1 MKLSPLRLRQTAQ
14 IAAVLSMVFSALRF
28 GLALP
33 RPSNTEEKMVFGL
46 EATVMLGLGILA
58 FRAMVLRF
66 DLRLIGPARA
76 VLETVALAAA
86 FLFVLH
92 HISGILP
99 LAERV
104 RLTLN
109 SLLPHRLIEWATL
122 APGIGLLM
130 LTQAAW
136 ARSQRQKAPAITNL
150 LRSRRPAHPDP
161 SQDTNRP
168 NGQRR
173 P

>member
-1 MKLSPLRLRQTAQ
+1 MKLSPLRLRQTAR

-33 RPSNTEEKMVFGL
+33 RPSDTEEKMVFGL
-46 EATVMLGLGILA
+46 GATLMLGLGILA
-58 FRAMVLRF
+58 FRAMVRRF

-76 VLETVALAAA
+76 VLETVALA
-86 FLFVLH
+86 
-92 HISGILP
+92 
-99 LAERV
+99 
-104 RLTLN
+104 LN

-122 APGIGLLM
+122 IPGLGLLM

-136 ARSQRQKAPAITNL
+136 ARSQRQKAPAITNS
-150 LRSRRPAHPDP
+150 LRSRRRARPGPT
-161 SQDTNRP
+161 QDTNRP